1 MIMSCRHFV
10 IALLALLMGAAG
22 AEAAP
27 SRVKVVNGRDAP
39 ASVMDQTVLR
49 PVHGNTDV
57 RLQAGQMRAT
67 LELITPPEGKMVVIR
82 YVTIRAFVSEQTAN
96 ALLVLSG
103 DLGEGHEVEHFLD
116 AFPPPISLNVVSTF
130 QQLLTQRVLLYSTGP
145 VRLDIDRGQISGQV
159 GDFDVSFSGYLVKA
173 P

>member
-1 MIMSCRHFV
+1 MSCRHFA
-10 IALLALLMGAAG
+10 IAILALLVGAAG

-49 PVHGNTDV
+49 PIHGNTDV
-57 RLQAGQMRAT
+57 RLQAGEMRAT
-67 LELITPPEGKMVVIR
+67 LELITPPDGKMVVIK
-82 YVTIRAFVSEQTAN
+82 YITIRVFAREQTAN
-96 ALLVLSG
+96 ALLALSG
-103 DLGEGHEVEHFLD
+103 DLGERQEVEHYLD
-116 AFPPPISLNVVSTF
+116 AFPAPIDLNIVSSF
-130 QQLLTQRVLLYSTGP
+130 QQTLTQRVLLYSTGP

-159 GDFDVSFSGYLVKA
+159 GDFDVSFSGYLVQA